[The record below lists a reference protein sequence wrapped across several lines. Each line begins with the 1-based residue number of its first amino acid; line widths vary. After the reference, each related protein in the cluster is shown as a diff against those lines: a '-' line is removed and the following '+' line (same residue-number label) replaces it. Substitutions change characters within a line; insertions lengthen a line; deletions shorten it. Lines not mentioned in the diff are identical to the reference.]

1 MLDIVIIKNEI
12 AKFYENLEKEEK
24 LSKPIIHRGGDLI
37 EFTTCYKDIVIVS
50 SLTIDRFYVEI
61 NLNGDIL
68 RQNSE
73 NFDRIYLQRRHML
86 NNPEME
92 NKDIVNEYIELYQRF
107 KQLID
112 SAIIIWRKNE

>member
-1 MLDIVIIKNEI
+1 MIDIVIIKNEI

-50 SLTIDRFYVEI
+50 SLTIDRFYIEI

-73 NFDRIYLQRRHML
+73 NYDRIYLERKHMINEL
-86 NNPEME
+86 EIDNI
-92 NKDIVNEYIELYQRF
+92 DIVNEYIELYNKF

-112 SAIIIWRKNE
+112 NALTIWRNNE

>member
-12 AKFYENLEKEEK
+12 AKFYENLGKEEK

-50 SLTIDRFYVEI
+50 SIMIEKFSSEI
-61 NLNGDIL
+61 NFNGDII
-68 RQNSE
+68 RNNSE

-112 SAIIIWRKNE
+112 NAIIIWRKNE